1 MFLVDTNVLV
11 FLLIEGDRTP
21 LAQKLFRQD
30 PDWRSETFA
39 LVEFSNVLAT
49 YIRIRALTLEQ
60 GNAMLRTVEAIA
72 PRLTEVAHVEALES
86 AARYGISAYDARFIA
101 LARHL
106 GTRVVTED
114 RKLRLAVPTWTMT
127 IEEALG

>member
-1 MFLVDTNVLV
+1 VFLIDTNVLA

-21 LAQKLFRQD
+21 IAQTLYRQD

-49 YIRIRALTLEQ
+49 YIRRRALTLEQ
-60 GNAMLRTVEAIA
+60 GSEMLRAVETIA
-72 PRLTEVAHVEALES
+72 PKLTEVAHVDALES

-101 LARHL
+101 LARQL
-106 GTRVVTED
+106 GTRLVTED
-114 RKLRLAVPTWTMT
+114 RKLRLAVPSWTMT
-127 IEEALG
+127 IEDALG